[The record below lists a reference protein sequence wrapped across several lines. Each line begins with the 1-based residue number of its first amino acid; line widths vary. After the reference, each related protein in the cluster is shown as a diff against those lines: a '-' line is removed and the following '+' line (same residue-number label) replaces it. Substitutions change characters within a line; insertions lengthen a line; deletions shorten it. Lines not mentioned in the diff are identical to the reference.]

1 MKKLVLSATL
11 LLSVASFAQK
21 DELKTLKKIYSKET
35 ISEKDLEAYKS
46 ANSALLGL
54 AKEEEDKVYSV
65 FYNGM
70 LPIVEITSLGGKA
83 TPADQ
88 LRLMNKNNLDSFTN
102 AVLSTLEYEKKT
114 GKKVYTDD
122 INETLAWL
130 KPMLSQTAFQ
140 LNSAAKYKEAS
151 SLFYSLYNLDKTD
164 GINLENAA
172 QLVYQAEDF
181 KTAQKL
187 YEELKDSDYLNN
199 GLVFYA
205 TNKVNGAEES
215 FPNRETRTKL
225 ISLGTY
231 EKPRDEK
238 VSLKKPEVY
247 KTLAI
252 LVAFNG
258 DTERAKKLYKEAKV
272 LNPKDIELLTNEA
285 DLYYKTN
292 DLVEY
297 QRLINEIVQ
306 IDPNNSKLL
315 YNIGYLQLSNDAKIV
330 EEINANIKNV
340 KKYNEL
346 VDIRKATFAKAIP
359 YFERAYAIDPSDVNN
374 KNILKSCYEF
384 LGQTDKAK
392 AIK

>member
-1 MKKLVLSATL
+1 MKKFVLSATL
-11 LLSVASFAQK
+11 LLSVATFAQK
-21 DELKTLKKIYSKET
+21 EELKTLKKIYDKET
-35 ISEKDLEAYKS
+35 ISVKDLEAYKT
-46 ANSALLGL
+46 ANSTLLNI
-54 AKEEEDKVYSV
+54 ATEVEDKVYSD

-70 LPIVEITSLGGKA
+70 LPLVEIASLGAKA
-83 TPADQ
+83 KPADQ
-88 LRLMNKNNLDSFTN
+88 LRLMNKKNLDGIIN
-102 AVLSTLEYEKKT
+102 AVLSTLEYEKKS

-130 KPMLSQTAFQ
+130 KPLLSQTAFQ
-140 LNSAAKYKEAS
+140 LNSAEKYKEAS
-151 SLFYSLYNLDKTD
+151 SLFYSLYTLDKTD

-172 QLVYQAEDF
+172 QLAYQAEDYT
-181 KTAQKL
+181 TAQKL
-187 YEELKDSDYLNN
+187 YEELKNSDYLNN
-199 GLVFYA
+199 GIVFYA
-205 TNKVNGAEES
+205 INKVNGAEES

-238 VSLKKPEVY
+238 VSKKKPEVY
-247 KTLAI
+247 KTLAV

-258 DTERAKKLYKEAKV
+258 DIEGAKKLYKEAKA

-285 DLYYKTN
+285 DMYYKLN

-297 QRLINEIVQ
+297 QRLINEIVK

-315 YNIGYLQLSNDAKIV
+315 YNIGYLELSNDAKIV

-346 VDIRKATFAKAIP
+346 VDKRKATFAKAIP
-359 YFERAYAIDPSDVNN
+359 YFERVFAIDPSDANN
-374 KNILKSCYEF
+374 KMILKSCYEY
-384 LGQTDKAK
+384 LGQTEKAK
-392 AIK
+392 AIN

>member
-11 LLSVASFAQK
+11 LLTVATFAQK
-21 DELKTLKKIYSKET
+21 DELKTLKKIYAKET

-46 ANSALLGL
+46 ANSALLNL
-54 AKEEEDKVYSV
+54 ATEEEDKVYSN

-70 LPIVEITSLGGKA
+70 LPIMELASLGTKA

-88 LRLMNKNNLDSFTN
+88 LRLMNKNNLDVFAS
-102 AVLSTLEYEKKT
+102 AVFSTLEYEKKS
-114 GKKVYTDD
+114 GKKVYTDN
-122 INETLAWL
+122 INETLTWL

-140 LNSAAKYKEAS
+140 LNGAAKYKEAS
-151 SLFYSLYNLDKTD
+151 SLFYSLYTLDKTD

-172 QLVYQAEDF
+172 QLAYQAEDF

-187 YEELKDSDYLNN
+187 YEELKNSDYLNN

-205 TNKVNGAEES
+205 INKVNGAEES
-215 FPNRETRTKL
+215 FPNKETRTKL

-238 VSLKKPEVY
+238 VSVKKPEVY
-247 KTLAI
+247 KTLAV

-258 DTERAKKLYKEAKV
+258 DIEGAKKLYKEAKA

-297 QRLINEIVQ
+297 QRLINEIVE

-315 YNIGYLQLSNDAKIV
+315 YNIGYLALSNDAKIV
-330 EEINANIKNV
+330 DEINANVKNV

-346 VDIRKATFAKAIP
+346 VDKRKAAFAKAIP

-374 KNILKSCYEF
+374 KTILKSCYEY
-384 LGQTDKAK
+384 LGQTEKAK